1 MAKEA
6 TFHFELYRVL
16 HMLLRTSIYPAPEFG
31 GDSDGHSL
39 DLRIPGPR
47 WGLELTYDGRR
58 LLGHMD
64 RFSQTGQ
71 YGQWLATGEMTD
83 FMVLDFRPKKP
94 ATQPLGKDISPV
106 QTLSHGLMTVRRI
119 LKALVHSDRQRL
131 AHGENFFRE

>member
-1 MAKEA
+1 VQQVFEDRNHFVSALASSKFGRGLIQDLSDAAARKEA

-16 HMLLRTSIYPAPEFG
+16 HMLLRTSIYPASEFG

-39 DLRIPGPR
+39 DLMIPGPR

-71 YGQWLATGEMTD
+71 YGQWRT
-83 FMVLDFRPKKP
+83 
-94 ATQPLGKDISPV
+94 
-106 QTLSHGLMTVRRI
+106 SHNPNQ
-119 LKALVHSDRQRL
+119 AQ
-131 AHGENFFRE
+131 